1 MRILAE
7 TRNRKHSR
15 ELFKLLRENY
25 EVRNTI
31 KQPGGLLYTYIG
43 KYAPLSTHLLGRKTN
58 KSVKDKERKKKR
70 QRKNGKR

>member
-1 MRILAE
+1 VRILAE

-31 KQPGGLLYTYIG
+31 KQPGGLYIHI
-43 KYAPLSTHLLGRKTN
+43 LENTHPSPPT
-58 KSVKDKERKKKR
+58 SWE
-70 QRKNGKR
+70 GKRTKA